1 MKDTQYYK
9 DLLNKEKG
17 NIVEQLKTLGR
28 LNPDDKNDWQTLKP
42 ESDDVADDLDVAESI
57 QQYESDNAVLETLES
72 RLHEV
77 EHALSKIEDG
87 KYGVC
92 DVCSNTIEEDRLEA
106 NPAATT
112 CISHMQ

>member
-1 MKDTQYYK
+1 MKDTQYFK
-9 DLLNKEKG
+9 DLLNKERG

-57 QQYESDNAVLETLES
+57 QQYESDNAVLETLET

-77 EHALSKIEDG
+77 ESALARIENGTYG
-87 KYGVC
+87 KCTVSGQ
-92 DVCSNTIEEDRLEA
+92 DIEEDRLEA
-106 NPAATT
+106 NPAAST
-112 CISHMQ
+112 CKAYM

>member
-1 MKDTQYYK
+1 MKDTQYFK
-9 DLLNKEKG
+9 DLLNKERG

-57 QQYESDNAVLETLES
+57 QQYESDNAVLETLET

-77 EHALSKIEDG
+77 EHALSKIEEG
-87 KYGVC
+87 RGC
-92 DVCSNTIEEDRLEA
+92 L
-106 NPAATT
+106 
-112 CISHMQ
+112 